1 MLKTKTLEMGG
12 IYRKDFVKYFLAIG
26 GKTEDQETFK
36 GSYWEVLVGSETWT
50 MHGSLRIQHIVITIN
65 VEEEKFD
72 EFIAKFNLT
81 FIRAG
86 G

>member
-1 MLKTKTLEMGG
+1 MLKNKTLEMGG

-36 GSYWEVLVGSETWT
+36 GSYWEVLVGSETLT

>member
-1 MLKTKTLEMGG
+1 MLKNKTLEMGG

-50 MHGSLRIQHIVITIN
+50 MHGSLRIQHVVITIN
-65 VEEEKFD
+65 VEEDKFD
-72 EFIAKFNLT
+72 EFIAKFYLT
-81 FIRAG
+81 FLKAG